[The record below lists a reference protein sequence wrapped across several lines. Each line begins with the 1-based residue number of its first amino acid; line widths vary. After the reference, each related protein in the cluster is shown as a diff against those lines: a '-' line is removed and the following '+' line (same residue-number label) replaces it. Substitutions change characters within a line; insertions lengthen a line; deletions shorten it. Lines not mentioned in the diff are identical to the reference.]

1 MIVKQ
6 CLVIIKKNRRQ
17 TDMPRTFLKLLVK
30 DIVTP

>member
-17 TDMPRTFLKLLVK
+17 TDMPRTFLNLLGK
-30 DIVTP
+30 HIVTL